1 MIEQVKDNFTQI
13 PNQIIDDI
21 RISDRAKAVYVKMR
35 RCGPKWSFSVR
46 SLAADLGKNQGTV
59 ARALKELEESGYI
72 ERFQTRG
79 VGSRFSKM
87 EYRVLNSPHTDPPN
101 AAIPQANRRGDIEY
115 YSDNTISNN
124 TISKT
129 DYLTGDLSS
138 FEEFFHRPLMP
149 SEKAIWERWKRDKV
163 DSRFIETAIKD
174 NEYRRERLTLEHVD
188 ESLKEWDAKG
198 LKTLV
203 DINNYILE
211 AKYQNTQ
218 YKIRT
223 DSHADTDEANSA
235 VERCKTGNLK
245 QWRDALI
252 SMYSENPKDFE
263 YYASRCQTEV
273 FKYLPEAVLKALIVL
288 YEEKNDSELLSAAKE
303 MMEYLWKE

>member
-1 MIEQVKDNFTQI
+1 MSYNKTGLLLVRAVPLSPIKMIEQVKDNFTQI

-115 YSDNTISNN
+115 YSDNT
-124 TISKT
+124 K
-129 DYLTGDLSS
+129 DLCETTNKYGSS
-138 FEEFFHRPLMP
+138 
-149 SEKAIWERWKRDKV
+149 
-163 DSRFIETAIKD
+163 
-174 NEYRRERLTLEHVD
+174 
-188 ESLKEWDAKG
+188 
-198 LKTLV
+198 
-203 DINNYILE
+203 
-211 AKYQNTQ
+211 
-218 YKIRT
+218 
-223 DSHADTDEANSA
+223 
-235 VERCKTGNLK
+235 
-245 QWRDALI
+245 
-252 SMYSENPKDFE
+252 
-263 YYASRCQTEV
+263 
-273 FKYLPEAVLKALIVL
+273 
-288 YEEKNDSELLSAAKE
+288 
-303 MMEYLWKE
+303 